1 MADRVV
7 VDVGAQL
14 AVSLFREADEWAAK
28 GDNENAAAA
37 LRLARSQLAVAG
49 MDSRA
54 AAEAWA
60 ERQVALTA
68 AQLAVQTADIAAAE
82 SAATARATAA
92 AAKEALVAKL
102 TAGTATT
109 LEVQQTLATL
119 LGGGKA

>member
-14 AVSLFREADEWAAK
+14 AVSLFREADAWAAK
-28 GDNENAAAA
+28 GDSANAEAA
-37 LRLARSQLAVAG
+37 LRLARSQLVVSG

-54 AAEAWA
+54 AAEAYA

-68 AQLAVQTADIAAAE
+68 AQLAIREADIAAAAA
-82 SAATARATAA
+82 AATARATAA
-92 AAKEALVAKL
+92 AAKDALVVKL
-102 TAGTATT
+102 TAGTATS
-109 LEVQQTLATL
+109 LEVQQALATL